1 MARTALKP
9 SPEPML
15 DLGDYLP
22 YLVNRVGVRI
32 AASFAREL
40 EPYDLSLPMWRVLAV
55 LAQAGEQRQIDLAE
69 LTSIDASTLSR
80 LVKTVQ
86 RLGLVS
92 RARSAESLREVR
104 IALTPRGRAVV
115 KALIPRALD
124 YEAAAA
130 QGLSPRELESLKTLL
145 RRVYANMGAD

>member
-1 MARTALKP
+1 VARAALKLNA
-9 SPEPML
+9 EPVL

-22 YLVNRVGVRI
+22 YLVNRVGARI
-32 AASFAREL
+32 AASFTREL
-40 EPYDLSLPMWRVLAV
+40 EPYSLSLPMWRVLAV

-69 LTSIDASTLSR
+69 LTSIDTSTLSR

-104 IALTPRGRAVV
+104 IALTARGRAVV
-115 KALIPRALD
+115 KSLIPRALD
-124 YEAAAA
+124 YETEAAR
-130 QGLSPRELESLKTLL
+130 GLSLRELDSLKALL
-145 RRVYANMGAD
+145 RRVYANMESE